1 MCCHGMKERNGA
13 IYIAS
18 ANLVDVI
25 LSSYIHIIN
34 HWYLYVCMYVGA
46 AATGYIYIDSY
57 TSFY

>member
-46 AATGYIYIDSY
+46 AATYGIYIYR
-57 TSFY
+57 